1 MPSQPQTQK
10 DAREQLLEQNS
21 AATAERERQAE
32 ALTQA
37 VAAAADRSTNPLHKL
52 ELEALR
58 AMAEKH
64 QLGTNANGWVNP
76 FPESNPKSQ
85 LMQYGFE
92 YWHDASRFKAMCASR
107 QSGKD
112 FNSEGEAA
120 EDCSA
125 NAKRQWMIA
134 APSER
139 QSLDSLDQQKL
150 WAEAF
155 GLMIEDGETKREGSH
170 PETLLKSHEILYSNG
185 SKAVAVPGR
194 PDTVRG
200 KSANVLLT
208 EFDFFEDPLATWRAI
223 LPSITNP
230 LRGGEKK
237 IRVVSTPNGKGRM
250 LDKIFNEEPK
260 GKMVWSRHLVT
271 IYHAVLMG
279 LPVNIEEI
287 RSAMDDDE
295 GWGQE
300 YECRFLDGSNVLL
313 PYDVIALAESFD
325 ATEAWSLDMAGTS
338 NATYLGIDFGRSSDP
353 TVCWTLQRVGDIL
366 WTREVLVLK
375 DVSTPEQE
383 RILSDRI
390 RAASRVCFDYT
401 GPGIGLGD
409 YMVEKHQQWKPE
421 EHMFGKVEL
430 CTFTAGFK
438 RGLFPRLRRAFEAPT
453 KLRIPVSRAIREDLH
468 MMQQVINNG
477 EYNYWSPRTRE
488 GHSDRCTALAL
499 CLRAADSETAS
510 CPPPHPLPKPSGDSW
525 ISAATRGLARRFRGL
540 PG

>member
-1 MPSQPQTQK
+1 MPTQPQTQK
-10 DAREQLLEQNS
+10 DAREQLHEQD
-21 AATAERERQAE
+21 RRRKAE
-32 ALTQA
+32 ALVEA
-37 VAAAADRSTNPLHKL
+37 VNAAADRESNPLHRLSL
-52 ELEALR
+52 EELR
-58 AMAEKH
+58 DKAEVH
-64 QLGTNANGWVNP
+64 SLGTNANAWKNP
-76 FPESNPKSQ
+76 FPTSNPKSQ
-85 LMQYGFE
+85 LLQYGFE
-92 YWHDASRFKAMCASR
+92 YWHDMARFKAMCASR

-125 NAKRQWMIA
+125 HAKHQWMIA

-155 GLMIEDGETKREGSH
+155 GLMIEAEEVQREGSH
-170 PETLLKSHEILYSNG
+170 GETLLKSHEIKYSNG

-200 KSANVLLT
+200 KSANVILT
-208 EFDFFEDPLATWRAI
+208 EFDFFDDPLATWRAI

-260 GKMVWSRHLVT
+260 GKMVWSKHLVT

-279 LPVNIEEI
+279 LPVKIDEL

-295 GWGQE
+295 GWAQE

-313 PYDVIALAESFD
+313 PYDVISLAESFE
-325 ATEAWSLDMAGTS
+325 ATETWSLDMAGT
-338 NATYLGIDFGRSSDP
+338 AHPTFLGIDFGRTNDP

-375 DVSTPEQE
+375 DMPTPQQE

-409 YMVEKHQQWKPE
+409 YMVEKHGEFDPQAHK
-421 EHMFGKVEL
+421 FGKVQL
-430 CTFTAGFK
+430 CQFTVGFK
-438 RGLFPRLRRAFEAPT
+438 RELFPRLRRAFEAPT
-453 KLRIPVSRAIREDLH
+453 KLRIPVSRVIREDLH
-468 MMQQVINNG
+468 QMQQVISNG

-499 CLRAADSETAS
+499 AVRAGDGPAHSFGWSPLNRHSDTA
-510 CPPPHPLPKPSGDSW
+510 PGFLKR
-525 ISAATRGLARRFRGL
+525 AKLALGL
-540 PG
+540 

>member
-1 MPSQPQTQK
+1 MTVTKAQRE
-10 DAREQLLEQNS
+10 AREKLLAQ
-21 AATAERERQAE
+21 QAE
-32 ALTQA
+32 SLAREVALA
-37 VAAAADRSTNPLHKL
+37 SDRSTNPLHAADIDDL
-52 ELEALR
+52 RLRCETHAL
-58 AMAEKH
+58 
-64 QLGTNANGWVNP
+64 GVNVNGWKNP

-85 LMQYGFE
+85 LTQYGME
-92 YWHDASRFKAMCASR
+92 YWHDDSRFKAMCASR

-112 FNSEGEAA
+112 FNSEGEIA

-125 NAKRQWMIA
+125 NEKHTWMIA

-150 WAEAF
+150 WAESF
-155 GLMIEDGETKREGSH
+155 GLIIEDENIQREGIH
-170 PETLLKSHEILYSNG
+170 GETLLKSAEIRYSNG
-185 SKAVAVPGR
+185 SRAIAVPGR

-200 KSANVLLT
+200 KSASVLLT
-208 EFDFFEDPLATWRAI
+208 EFDFFDDPLATWRAI

-237 IRVVSTPNGKGRM
+237 IRIVSTPNGKGRM
-250 LDKIFNEEPK
+250 LDKIFNPDPARENDK
-260 GKMVWSRHLVT
+260 KRLIWSKHLVT

-279 LPVNIEEI
+279 LPVDIAQI
-287 RSAMDDDE
+287 RAAMDDDE
-295 GWGQE
+295 GFAQE

-313 PYDVIALAESFD
+313 PYDVIALAESFE
-325 ATEAWSLDMAGTS
+325 ATETWNLREAGTRHE
-338 NATYLGIDFGRSSDP
+338 TYLGIDFGRTNDP

-375 DVSTPEQE
+375 GVSTPDQE

-390 RAASRVCFDYT
+390 AAASKVCFDYT

-409 YMVEKHQQWKPE
+409 YVVEKHGQHDPKK
-421 EHMFGKVEL
+421 HLFGKVEL

-438 RGLFPRLRRAFEAPT
+438 RELFPRMRRLFEAPT

-468 MMQQVINNG
+468 MMQQVISNG
-477 EYNYWSPRTRE
+477 EYNYWSARTRD

-499 CLRAADSETAS
+499 AVRATDG
-510 CPPPHPLPKPSGDSW
+510 PSSSFTFESTPRSHHGDDGRW
-525 ISAATRGLARRFRGL
+525 WDDAVEWGRGLIGL
-540 PG
+540 